1 MVTSIDDIASSDPQ
15 LSWVSV
21 PRDDEDLT
29 KGFID
34 ITFKQFSNGTNHAA
48 AWLESCLGPA
58 MGSFDT
64 FAYEGP
70 KDARA
75 YIITVAAVK
84 VRRKMSTL
92 SCFLLSPADI

>member
-1 MVTSIDDIASSDPQ
+1 MATTIDNIASSDPHRPWI
-15 LSWVSV
+15 SI
-21 PRDDEDLT
+21 PRNDDDLT

-34 ITFKQFSNGTNHAA
+34 ISFKQFSNGINHAA
-48 AWLESCLGPA
+48 AWLDSRLGPTT
-58 MGSFDT
+58 GSFET

-84 VRRKMSTL
+84 VGRKVRL
-92 SCFLLSPADI
+92 SCSVGG

>member
-1 MVTSIDDIASSDPQ
+1 MATTIDNIASTDLQRP
-15 LSWVSV
+15 WIFV
-21 PRDDEDLT
+21 PRDDDDLT
-29 KGFID
+29 KGSID
-34 ITFKQFSNGTNHAA
+34 ITFKQFANGINHAA
-48 AWLESCLGPA
+48 AWLESCLGLT

-84 VRRKMSTL
+84 VSIFIEL
-92 SCFLLSPADI
+92 FG